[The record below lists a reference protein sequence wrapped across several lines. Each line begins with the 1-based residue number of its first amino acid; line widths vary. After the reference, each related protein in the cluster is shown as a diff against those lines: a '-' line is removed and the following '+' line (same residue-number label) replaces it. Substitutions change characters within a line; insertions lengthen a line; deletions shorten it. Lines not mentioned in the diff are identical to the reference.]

1 MFIDINVLQPMPAS
15 NPNRDDTGSPK
26 TAMYGGARRHR
37 VSSQSWKRAVRK
49 AFAKEV
55 PGEYLGVRTQRA
67 VEMVSKSVAQKAP
80 DLADEAVK
88 LAEKLFTLAGIKLD
102 TPADKDGGEKIAEV
116 KYLYFISRAQI
127 DAMADAIIESQRS
140 GAKLSKKDVK
150 ELLKDK
156 NSIDLAL
163 FGRMVADDVDL
174 NVDAAC
180 QVAHALS
187 THAAETEFDY
197 FTGVDDAKESA
208 EEDRSSGA
216 GMIGT
221 VEFVSSCLYRFA
233 TINVDQLKQN
243 LDSREDAEV
252 AVAAF
257 LKAFVRSLPGGKM
270 NTFANHSLPSAVY
283 VSLREDQPISLVGAF
298 ETPVRAGLE
307 GGYVQRSA
315 QKLEEFAENMYR
327 VYGAPVKSW
336 TCVADTAAEAVR
348 NLGPEVDLETLA
360 REVTEAAFAKGE

>member
-1 MFIDINVLQPMPAS
+1 MFIDINVLQPMPTS

-37 VSSQSWKRAVRK
+37 ISSQSWKRAVRK
-49 AFAKEV
+49 AFTKEV
-55 PGEYLGVRTQRA
+55 PSEYLGVRTQRA
-67 VEMVSKSVAQKAP
+67 VEMVARSISNKAP
-80 DLADEAVK
+80 EFADKAAT
-88 LAEKLFTLAGIKLD
+88 LAERVFTIAGIKLEMP
-102 TPADKDGGEKIAEV
+102 TDKDGGEKIAEV
-116 KYLYFISRAQI
+116 KYLYFISHAQI
-127 DAMADAIIESQRS
+127 DAIADAIIDSQRS
-140 GAKLSKKDVK
+140 GAKLSKKDIK
-150 ELLKDK
+150 GLLKDK

-233 TINVDQLKQN
+233 TINVDQLEQN
-243 LDSREDAEV
+243 LGSREDAEV
-252 AVAAF
+252 AIAAF

-298 ETPVRAGLE
+298 EKPVCAGLE
-307 GGYVQRSA
+307 GGYVERSA
-315 QKLEEFAENMYR
+315 KKLEEFARNMYR
-327 VYGAPVKSW
+327 VYGTPVKAW
-336 TCVADTAAEAVR
+336 TCVADSAAEAVR
-348 NLGPEVDLETLA
+348 NLGPDVDLETLA